1 MKIQESGENYLETIL
16 MLRNRQGNVR
26 SIDLA
31 VELNYSKPS
40 ISRAV
45 GLLKKAGYLTVDEN
59 GYIELTAAGLEKANS
74 VYEKHK
80 IIRFTTD
87 KEDSEYEIMSA
98 FKSRLYYKTEKNVF
112 RYYQFIN
119 PKSEK
124 EYSIAVV

>member
-1 MKIQESGENYLETIL
+1 MKLQESGENYLETIL
-16 MLRNRQGNVR
+16 RLRNRQGNVR

-45 GLLKKAGYLTVDEN
+45 ALLKKAGYLTVDEN

-80 IIRFTTD
+80 MIKSFLVKVLGVNEETAENDACRIEHIISDESFGAM
-87 KEDSEYEIMSA
+87 KNYV
-98 FKSRLYYKTEKNVF
+98 KKLEK
-112 RYYQFIN
+112 
-119 PKSEK
+119 
-124 EYSIAVV
+124 

>member
-16 MLRNRQGNVR
+16 RLKSRQGNVR

-45 GLLKKAGYLTVDEN
+45 GLLKTAGYLTVDEN

-74 VYEKHK
+74 VYEKHM
-80 IIRFTTD
+80 II
-87 KEDSEYEIMSA
+87 
-98 FKSRLYYKTEKNVF
+98 KSFLMKVLGVNDETAENDACRIEHIISDESFGAMKN
-112 RYYQFIN
+112 YLKN
-119 PKSEK
+119 PKQN
-124 EYSIAVV
+124 

>member
-16 MLRNRQGNVR
+16 RLRNRQGNVR

-45 GLLKKAGYLTVDEN
+45 GLLKKAGYLTVDES

-80 IIRFTTD
+80 II
-87 KEDSEYEIMSA
+87 
-98 FKSRLYYKTEKNVF
+98 KSFLVKVLGVNEETAENDACRIEHIVSDESFGAIKNYV
-112 RYYQFIN
+112 
-119 PKSEK
+119 KK
-124 EYSIAVV
+124 LGD

>member
-16 MLRNRQGNVR
+16 RLKNRQGNVR

-45 GLLKKAGYLTVDEN
+45 SLLRKAGYLTVDEN
-59 GYIELTAAGLEKANS
+59 GYIELTAAGFEKANS

-80 IIRFTTD
+80 II
-87 KEDSEYEIMSA
+87 
-98 FKSRLYYKTEKNVF
+98 KTFLVRVLGVNEETAENDACRIEHIVSDESFGAIKNYV
-112 RYYQFIN
+112 
-119 PKSEK
+119 KKLGE
-124 EYSIAVV
+124 

>member
-16 MLRNRQGNVR
+16 MLRNKQGNVR

-80 IIRFTTD
+80 II
-87 KEDSEYEIMSA
+87 
-98 FKSRLYYKTEKNVF
+98 KSFLIKVLGVNDETAENDACRIEHIISDESFGAMKNYIKKLEK
-112 RYYQFIN
+112 
-119 PKSEK
+119 
-124 EYSIAVV
+124 